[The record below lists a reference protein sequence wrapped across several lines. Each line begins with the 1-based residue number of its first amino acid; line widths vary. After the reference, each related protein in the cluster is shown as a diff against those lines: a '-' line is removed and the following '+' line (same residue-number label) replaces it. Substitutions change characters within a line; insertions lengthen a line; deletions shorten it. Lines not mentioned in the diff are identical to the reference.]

1 MMRRILIFGGLLLI
15 ATALCITAYILWD
28 EQRAGQATQ
37 QTLEQMAQ
45 VQPDSQPPGTDGEHA
60 VTPQPESPGY
70 LLDPEME
77 MPTVDINGTAYIGTL
92 EIPALELTLPVIS
105 QWSDQALKLA
115 PCRYTGSA
123 YLNDLI
129 IAGHNY
135 KRHFARLNALN
146 LGDDVLFT
154 DIDGHLFSY
163 QVSKLEQ
170 LAGTAVEEMEAGE
183 WDLTLFT
190 CTIGGKARM
199 TVRCERQNDTDYG
212 EVR

>member
-1 MMRRILIFGGLLLI
+1 MVRRILILGGLLLI
-15 ATALCITAYILWD
+15 AAALCLTAYNLWD
-28 EQRAGQATQ
+28 DQRAGRAAQ

-45 VQPDSQPPGTDGEHA
+45 AAPEPQPPEPDAEPA
-60 VTPQPESPGY
+60 VSAPLPELPDY
-70 LLDPEME
+70 ILDPEME

-92 EIPALELTLPVIS
+92 EIPALELTLPVVS

-123 YLNDLI
+123 YLDDLI

-135 KRHFARLNALN
+135 KRHFARLGELN
-146 LGDDVLFT
+146 VGDKVLFT
-154 DIDGHLFSY
+154 DADSNLFSY

-170 LAGTAVEEMEAGE
+170 LAGTAVDEMEAGD

-190 CTIGGKARM
+190 CTIGGKARV
-199 TVRCERQNDTDYG
+199 TVRCER
-212 EVR
+212 V